1 MLGVTLYHRLH
12 GVGRYVRS
20 SPISYKTVFTLVQNL
35 LLPGGAETQPGPSL
49 HVPEVAMQH
58 AGLYVCT
65 ADNGLGRGAAAGI
78 QLAVLCKAIGC
89 SHGVTDYIFQILLR
103 YNCGLTG

>member
-1 MLGVTLYHRLH
+1 MLGATLRHRLH

-20 SPISYKTVFTLVQNL
+20 SRIFYKTVIVQNL

-49 HVPEVAMQH
+49 HVSEVAMQH

-89 SHGVTDYIFQILLR
+89 SYGVTHSMFQILLR
-103 YNCGLTG
+103 WTWSLTG